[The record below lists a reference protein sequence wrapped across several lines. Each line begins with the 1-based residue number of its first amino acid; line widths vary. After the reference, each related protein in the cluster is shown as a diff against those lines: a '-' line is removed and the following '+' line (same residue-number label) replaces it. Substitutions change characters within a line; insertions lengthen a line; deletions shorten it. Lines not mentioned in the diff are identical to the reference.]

1 VSLCLYGRLQSC
13 PSPPVFTSLSVS
25 RRTRAPTVAATF
37 HEAALQTVVNE
48 LSLPLALRET
58 LYAQQ
63 ARVPEEDLE
72 TGAFDDADRL
82 LYQVR
87 RVLTRDWICAQ
98 HGFLDVAW
106 QWSSGTGS

>member
-1 VSLCLYGRLQSC
+1 MAS
-13 PSPPVFTSLSVS
+13 
-25 RRTRAPTVAATF
+25 TF

-58 LYAQQ
+58 LFAQQ

-82 LYQVR
+82 LVPVSVH
-87 RVLTRDWICAQ
+87 RVGFDWQSSTAQAGHCRVGCWLTETSDS
-98 HGFLDVAW
+98 LD
-106 QWSSGTGS
+106 SSDCSDSVSGC